1 MNNMSIQETTFG
13 PKRYLTLRKSIAISQ
28 VSDHA
33 LYDEAG
39 KKLGG
44 YLKTH
49 NINPAGPWTVLYFKW
64 DQAAG
69 QAELGISFPVEG
81 IGNVGDPELELVDI
95 APCKAFTD
103 SLHGP
108 YSGLGDIHRSLM
120 AYAKEKNYDK
130 GGSSVLAVEEYVVD
144 SMSDTHPTHWV
155 TKVYYLHS

>member
-1 MNNMSIQETTFG
+1 MSIQETTFG
-13 PKRYLTLRKSIAISQ
+13 PKRYLTLRKSIAISE

-33 LYDEAG
+33 MYDAAG

-49 NINPAGPWTVLYFKW
+49 TIVPAGPWTVLYFKW

-81 IGNVGDPELELVDI
+81 VDNVDDPELELVDI
-95 APCKAFTD
+95 PTCKAFTD

-120 AYAKEKNYDK
+120 TYAKEKNYEK
-130 GGSSVLAVEEYVVD
+130 SGLPALAVEEYVID
-144 SMSDTHPTHWV
+144 GMSDPDPTRWV
-155 TKVYYLHS
+155 TNIYYLHH